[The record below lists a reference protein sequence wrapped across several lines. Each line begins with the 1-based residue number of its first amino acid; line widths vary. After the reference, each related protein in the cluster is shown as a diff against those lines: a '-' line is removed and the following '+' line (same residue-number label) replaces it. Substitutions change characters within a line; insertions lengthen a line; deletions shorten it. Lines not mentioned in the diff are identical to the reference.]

1 MLSSFSVGI
10 TEKRGVLEWRIS
22 KGEVVFADVKAI
34 MKDSFGKKSY
44 LKMEQEDIQSWH
56 WLFILVQWLMQN

>member
-44 LKMEQEDIQSWH
+44 LKMEQEDIQS
-56 WLFILVQWLMQN
+56 